1 MTLPVKPPATPPE
14 IIPETAPFAPE
25 QRQWLNGFFAGL
37 LAIDQAAVTPLTG
50 AQNAAIM
57 AEAGDGDAPWHDASM
72 ALDERMKLAEGKP
85 LQRRMFAAMAQQ
97 DCGQCGYLCETY
109 SAAIAEG
116 KEKKLNLCQ
125 PGGKD
130 TFRMLKKLAEETE
143 AAPSVP
149 AAAPEAA
156 VQKPLGEKGRS
167 RDNPA
172 EAIYLGRRLLNGEGS
187 EKETFHH
194 EFDLSSSG
202 LDYVVG
208 DSFGVFAPNDPALV
222 DSVIALTGARPEHLI
237 DGVSFRETLLRTRAL
252 GPAPDALFQ
261 LFSYVTG
268 GETRKK
274 AQRLAAGEDPD
285 SDLDRLDVLGALHK
299 FQGVRLSPEAFVE
312 ALDELQP
319 RLYSI
324 SSSYAANPGRVSLT
338 VDTVRYRIASR
349 PRSGVAS
356 TWLADRIA
364 PGDGLQVYVQKA
376 HGFALPQDKSKPIV
390 MVGPGTGVAPFRA
403 FLQEREASGA
413 PGKNW
418 LFFGHQRSRCDFFYK
433 DELQAMQERGKLDRL
448 TLAWSRDGSDKIYV
462 QDRIRETGAD
472 LWAWLEEGA
481 HFYICGDAKRMA
493 KDVEIA
499 LVDVVAAHGGKSKD
513 EAIAYVAGL
522 KKVGRFQADVY

>member
-1 MTLPVKPPATPPE
+1 MTVPVKPPATPPD

-37 LAIDQAAVTPLTG
+37 LAIDQAAVTPLSG
-50 AQNAAIM
+50 EQNAAIM
-57 AEAGDGDAPWHDASM
+57 AGAEDDGAPWHDASM
-72 ALDERMKLAEGKP
+72 ALDDRMKLADGKP
-85 LQRRMFAAMAQQ
+85 LKRRMFAAMAQQ

-116 KEKKLNLCQ
+116 KEQKLNLCQ

-130 TFRMLKKLAEETE
+130 TFRMLKKLAEEIG
-143 AAPSVP
+143 AAP
-149 AAAPEAA
+149 AAAPAEAKPA
-156 VQKPLGEKGRS
+156 EPAPLGEKGRS

-172 EAIYLGRRLLNGEGS
+172 KAIYLGRRMLNGEGS
-187 EKETFHH
+187 EKETYHH
-194 EFDLSSSG
+194 DFDLSPSG

-208 DSFGVFAPNDPALV
+208 DSFGIFAPNDPALV
-222 DSVIALTGARPEHLI
+222 DSVIALTGTRPEHDL
-237 DGVSFRETLLRTRAL
+237 DGVSFREMLLTKRAL

-261 LFSYVTG
+261 LLSYVTG

-285 SDLDRLDVLGALHK
+285 GDLDRLDVLGALHK
-299 FQGVRLSPEAFVE
+299 FQGVRLSPEAFCE

-324 SSSYAANPGRVSLT
+324 SSSHAANPGRVSLT
-338 VDTVRYRIASR
+338 VDTVRYRIAGR

-364 PGDGLQVYVQKA
+364 PGEPLQVYIQKA
-376 HGFALPQDKSKPIV
+376 HGFALPEDRTKPVI
-390 MVGPGTGVAPFRA
+390 MVGPGTGIAPFRA

-418 LFFGHQRSRCDFFYK
+418 LFFGHQRSQCDFFYK
-433 DELQAMQERGKLDRL
+433 DELTAMQDRGKLDRL
-448 TLAWSRDGSDKIYV
+448 TLAWSRDGSEKIYV

-481 HFYICGDAKRMA
+481 HFYVCGDAKRMA

-499 LVDVVAAHGGKSKD
+499 LVDVVAANGGKSKD
-513 EAIAYVAGL
+513 DAIAFVAGL
-522 KKVGRFQADVY
+522 KKAGRFQADVY